1 MIKLTAKVSTV
12 NQTRERKLGMAEAK
26 LDTERQAKREVGAAE
41 PKGKLNPK
49 LDAKRD
55 AKREAILEVARQ
67 VFFEEGYAAASM
79 STIAAR
85 LGGSKG
91 TLYNYF
97 KSKDALF
104 EAYIDYA
111 CGQWRAWIFDL
122 PTDEDAVAAADI
134 AAVLADLGERFLN
147 HLTTDTAIRLLQLVT
162 SEAQRAPELART
174 FYETGPGPGVSM
186 LAAYLEAAKAAG
198 RIDPPDCRMAA
209 QQFLSL
215 CRGHLY
221 FRYSLN
227 LIPRPTPEEI
237 RAEVARV
244 VALFLGGYAVR
255 T

>member
-1 MIKLTAKVSTV
+1 
-12 NQTRERKLGMAEAK
+12 MAEAK
-26 LDTERQAKREVGAAE
+26 LDTERAPTAQVGAVE
-41 PKGKLNPK
+41 PKGKVNLK

-55 AKREAILEVARQ
+55 ARREAILEVARE

-111 CGQWRAWIFDL
+111 CGQWRQWVFDL
-122 PTDEDAVAAADI
+122 PTDEAAVAASDI
-134 AAVLADLGERFLN
+134 ASVLTDLGERFLN
-147 HLTTDTAIRLLQLVT
+147 HVTTDTSIRLLQLVT
-162 SEAQRAPELART
+162 AEAQRAPQLARI
-174 FYETGPGPGVSM
+174 FYETGPSQGVAI

-198 RIDPPDCRMAA
+198 RIAPPDCSMAA

-227 LIPRPTPEEI
+227 LIPRPTPDEI
-237 RAEVARV
+237 RAEVARA

-255 T
+255 TVSN

>member
-1 MIKLTAKVSTV
+1 
-12 NQTRERKLGMAEAK
+12 MAEAK
-26 LDTERQAKREVGAAE
+26 LDTERGPISQVGAAE
-41 PKGKLNPK
+41 PKGKVEARPK

-55 AKREAILEVARQ
+55 ARREAILEVARQ

-122 PTDEDAVAAADI
+122 PTDEAAVAACDI
-134 AAVLADLGERFLN
+134 AAVLTDLGERFLN

-174 FYETGPGPGVSM
+174 FYEAGPSPGVNL

-198 RIDPPDCRMAA
+198 RIDPPDCRLAA

-227 LIPRPTPEEI
+227 LIPRPTSEEI
-237 RAEVARV
+237 NAEVARA

-255 T
+255 AG

>member
-1 MIKLTAKVSTV
+1 
-12 NQTRERKLGMAEAK
+12 MAELK
-26 LDTERQAKREVGAAE
+26 LK
-41 PKGKLNPK
+41 PK
-49 LDAKRD
+49 LDARRD
-55 AKREAILEVARQ
+55 ARRDAILDVARQ

-79 STIAAR
+79 SSIAAR

-104 EAYIDYA
+104 EAYIEHA

-122 PTDEDAVAAADI
+122 PDDDAIAGADI
-134 AAVLADLGERFLN
+134 EAVLTDLGQRFLG
-147 HLTTDTAIRLLQLVT
+147 HLVTDSSIRLLQLVIA
-162 SEAQRAPELART
+162 EAQRAPELART
-174 FYETGPGPGVSM
+174 FYEAGPAAGVTRLTSF
-186 LAAYLEAAKAAG
+186 LEAAKAAG

-227 LIPRPTPEEI
+227 LIPTPTLAEI
-237 RAEVARV
+237 RSEVERA
-244 VALFLGGYAVR
+244 VALFLSGCA